1 MGAAMQWVAAI
12 AGSAALAVASA
23 PAVPPPPASGSWH
36 QLGAAVTSRPGKG
49 LHFFRTVINPHGL
62 GIVVTS
68 ASSRPIRGGWS
79 SWCEIADDD
88 GPVEQL
94 EGTLVGVTTVI
105 AYPHVL
111 SGATRCYVSVYTRAP
126 GPAAKTAAAQ
136 FSY

>member
-1 MGAAMQWVAAI
+1 MQWLAAVT
-12 AGSAALAVASA
+12 GSAVLALGSASTVA
-23 PAVPPPPASGSWH
+23 PPPAPGAWH

-49 LHFFRTVINPHGL
+49 LHFFRTALSPQAL

-68 ASSRPIRGGWS
+68 SSSRPIHGSWS

-94 EGTLVGVTTVI
+94 QGTLAGVKTVV

-111 SGATRCYVSVYTRAP
+111 SGATRCYLSVYARAP
-126 GPAAKTAAAQ
+126 GPAAKTAAAE